1 MYCNLVSFSY
11 TKYIFMF
18 CNNSF
23 APISLETCI
32 NLVRFR
38 AMSTIL
44 TPRCANCF
52 AYSFPIPSVEPVI
65 TEK

>member
-1 MYCNLVSFSY
+1 MRNYV
-11 TKYIFMF
+11 I
-18 CNNSF
+18 NSCV
-23 APISLETCI
+23 PISLETCI